1 MFKITKLE
9 GGLQNVE
16 GFYFDGVNSGFKKQ
30 GNDLGFIRADEPFA
44 VSAIFTS
51 NKFQAAPIRHFKRAQ
66 ERAGGELKTNFILV
80 NSKNANSMT
89 GEQGIADIDEIF
101 SELGKKIPLINPVMS
116 STGVIGYRLKKE
128 KIIAAA
134 QNFNFSARNSD
145 TLATAIM
152 TTDTIKKELAY
163 EISLEN
169 GEKFHIAAVCKGA
182 GMINPALTTMLCF
195 ILTDAKIPRAD
206 MDELLKKAAEQSFNT
221 VSVDGDTSTNDT
233 IMLCS
238 SAKCA
243 YEKESFASALNAMT
257 RELALMLVKDGEGA
271 TKLVRFRVSGAANA
285 QDARTAA
292 KALSNSPLVKTA
304 IFGEDPNWG
313 RIAST
318 IGACG
323 IECDEEKLRIKY
335 DDVLLYDAQNR
346 ELDAAREAA
355 AHAVMQ
361 QKSFTIWCDLG
372 LGDGEFSAYGCDLSY
387 DYVKINADYRS

>member
-1 MFKITKLE
+1 MFKIAPLE
-9 GGLQNVE
+9 LGLQNVG

-51 NKFQAAPIRHFKRAQ
+51 NKFQAAPIRHFKMAQ

-134 QNFNFSARNSD
+134 QNFNLSARNSD
-145 TLATAIM
+145 ALATAIM

-182 GMINPALTTMLCF
+182 GMINPALATMLCF
-195 ILTDAKIPRAD
+195 VLTDVKIPRAD
-206 MDELLKKAAEQSFNT
+206 MDELLKKAVEQSFNT

-243 YEKESFASALNAMT
+243 YEKEAFSSALNALT
-257 RELALMLVKDGEGA
+257 HELALMLVKDGEGA
-271 TKLVRFRVSGAANA
+271 TKLVRFRVSGAANDG
-285 QDARTAA
+285 DARTAA

-318 IGACG
+318 IGASG

-346 ELDAAREAA
+346 ELDAARETA

>member
-16 GFYFDGVNSGFKKQ
+16 GFYFDGVNSGFKKE

-101 SELGKKIPLINPVMS
+101 NELSKKIALINPVMS

-134 QNFNFSARNSD
+134 QNFNLSARNSD
-145 TLATAIM
+145 ALATAIM

-182 GMINPALTTMLCF
+182 GMINPALATMLCF
-195 ILTDAKIPRAD
+195 VLTDAKIPRAD
-206 MDELLKKAAEQSFNT
+206 MDELLQKAAEQSFNT

-238 SAKCA
+238 STKCA
-243 YEKESFASALNAMT
+243 YEKDAFASALNALT
-257 RELALMLVKDGEGA
+257 HELALMLVKDGEGA
-271 TKLVRFRVSGAANA
+271 TKLVRFKVSGAANA
-285 QDARTAA
+285 GDARRAA

-361 QKSFTIWCDLG
+361 RKSFTIWCDLG
-372 LGDGEFSAYGCDLSY
+372 LGEGEFSAYGCDLSY

>member
-16 GFYFDGVNSGFKKQ
+16 GFYFDGVNSGFKKE

-101 SELGKKIPLINPVMS
+101 SELGKKTALINPVMS

-134 QNFNFSARNSD
+134 QNFNLSARNSD
-145 TLATAIM
+145 ALATAIM

-182 GMINPALTTMLCF
+182 GMINPALATMLCF
-195 ILTDAKIPRAD
+195 VLTDAKIPRTD

-243 YEKESFASALNAMT
+243 YEKDTFASALNALT
-257 RELALMLVKDGEGA
+257 HELALMLVKDGEGA
-271 TKLVRFRVSGAANA
+271 TKLVRFKVSGAANA
-285 QDARTAA
+285 GDARRAA

-355 AHAVMQ
+355 AHAIMQ

-372 LGDGEFSAYGCDLSY
+372 LGEGEFSAYGCDLSY

>member
-1 MFKITKLE
+1 MFKITPLE
-9 GGLQNVE
+9 LGLQNVE
-16 GFYFDGVNSGFKKQ
+16 GFYFDGVNSGFKKH

-51 NKFQAAPIRHFKRAQ
+51 NKFQAAPIRHFKRVQ

-101 SELGKKIPLINPVMS
+101 NELGKKIPLINPVMS

-134 QNFNFSARNSD
+134 QNFNLSARNSD
-145 TLATAIM
+145 ALATAIM
-152 TTDTIKKELAY
+152 TTDRIKKELAY

-182 GMINPALTTMLCF
+182 GMINPALATMLCF
-195 ILTDAKIPRAD
+195 VLTDAKIPRAD

-243 YEKESFASALNAMT
+243 YKKDAFAAALNALT

-285 QDARTAA
+285 DDARTAA

-346 ELDAAREAA
+346 ELDAAREAV

-361 QKSFTIWCDLG
+361 RKSFTIWCDLG
-372 LGDGEFSAYGCDLSY
+372 LGEGEFSAYGCDLSY

>member
-1 MFKITKLE
+1 MFKITPLE
-9 GGLQNVE
+9 LGLQNVE
-16 GFYFDGVNSGFKKQ
+16 GFYFDGVNSGFKKH

-51 NKFQAAPIRHFKRAQ
+51 NKFQAAPIRHFKRVQ

-101 SELGKKIPLINPVMS
+101 NELGKKIPLINPVMS

-134 QNFNFSARNSD
+134 QNFNLSARNSD
-145 TLATAIM
+145 ALATAIM
-152 TTDTIKKELAY
+152 TTDRIKKELAY

-182 GMINPALTTMLCF
+182 GMINPALATMLCF
-195 ILTDAKIPRAD
+195 VLTDAKIPRAD

-243 YEKESFASALNAMT
+243 YEKDAFAAALNALT

-285 QDARTAA
+285 DDARTAA

-346 ELDAAREAA
+346 ELDAAREAV

-361 QKSFTIWCDLG
+361 RKSFTIWCDLG
-372 LGDGEFSAYGCDLSY
+372 LGEGEFSAYGCDLSY

>member
-9 GGLQNVE
+9 DGLQNVE

-66 ERAGGELKTNFILV
+66 EGAGRELKTNFILV

-101 SELGKKIPLINPVMS
+101 SELGKKIALINPVMS

-134 QNFNFSARNSD
+134 QNFNLSARNSD
-145 TLATAIM
+145 ALATAIM

-182 GMINPALTTMLCF
+182 GMINPALATMLCF
-195 ILTDAKIPRAD
+195 VLTDAKIPRAD
-206 MDELLKKAAEQSFNT
+206 MNELLKRAAEQSFNT

-243 YEKESFASALNAMT
+243 YEKDAFTSALNALT
-257 RELALMLVKDGEGA
+257 HELALMLVKDGEGA

>member
-16 GFYFDGVNSGFKKQ
+16 GFYFDGVNSGFKKE

-44 VSAIFTS
+44 ISAIFTS

-101 SELGKKIPLINPVMS
+101 NELSKKTALINPVMS

-134 QNFNFSARNSD
+134 QNFNLSARNSD
-145 TLATAIM
+145 ALATAIM

-182 GMINPALTTMLCF
+182 GMINPALATMLCF
-195 ILTDAKIPRAD
+195 VLTDAKIPRAD

-243 YEKESFASALNAMT
+243 YEKDAFTSALNALT
-257 RELALMLVKDGEGA
+257 HELALMLVKDGEGA
-271 TKLVRFRVSGAANA
+271 TKLVRFKVSGAANA
-285 QDARTAA
+285 DDARTAA

>member
-1 MFKITKLE
+1 MFKIAPLE
-9 GGLQNVE
+9 LGLQNVE
-16 GFYFDGVNSGFKKQ
+16 GFYFDGVNSGFKKE

-51 NKFQAAPIRHFKRAQ
+51 NKFQAAPIRHFKKMQ

-89 GEQGIADIDEIF
+89 GEQGVADIDEIF
-101 SELGKKIPLINPVMS
+101 SELGKKTALINPVMS

-145 TLATAIM
+145 ALATAIM

-182 GMINPALTTMLCF
+182 GMINPVLATMLCF
-195 ILTDAKIPRAD
+195 VLTDAKIPRAD

-243 YEKESFASALNAMT
+243 YEKNAFSFALNALT
-257 RELALMLVKDGEGA
+257 HELALMLVKDGEGA

-285 QDARTAA
+285 GDARRAA

-387 DYVKINADYRS
+387 DYIKINADYRS

>member
-9 GGLQNVE
+9 GGLKNVE
-16 GFYFDGVNSGFKKQ
+16 GFYFDGVNSGFKKE
-30 GNDLGFIRADEPFA
+30 GNDLGFIRADEPFV

-51 NKFQAAPIRHFKRAQ
+51 NKFQAAPIRHFKMAQ
-66 ERAGGELKTNFILV
+66 ESAGGELKTNFILV

-101 SELGKKIPLINPVMS
+101 SELGKKTALINPVMS

-134 QNFNFSARNSD
+134 QNFNLSARNSD
-145 TLATAIM
+145 ALAIAIM

-182 GMINPALTTMLCF
+182 GMINPALATMLCF
-195 ILTDAKIPRAD
+195 VLTDAKIPRAD
-206 MDELLKKAAEQSFNT
+206 MNELLKKAAEQSFNT

-233 IMLCS
+233 IMLCC

-243 YEKESFASALNAMT
+243 YEKDAFASALNALT

-271 TKLVRFRVSGAANA
+271 NKLVRFKVSGAANA
-285 QDARTAA
+285 DDARRAA

-372 LGDGEFSAYGCDLSY
+372 LGDCEFSAYGCDLSY

>member
-51 NKFQAAPIRHFKRAQ
+51 NKFQAAPIGHFKRAQ

-101 SELGKKIPLINPVMS
+101 NELGKKIPLINPVMS

-134 QNFNFSARNSD
+134 QNFNLSARNSD
-145 TLATAIM
+145 AIATAIM

-182 GMINPALTTMLCF
+182 GMINPALATMLCF

-243 YEKESFASALNAMT
+243 YEKDAFAFALNALT
-257 RELALMLVKDGEGA
+257 QELALMLVKDGEGA

-285 QDARTAA
+285 GDARTAA

-313 RIAST
+313 RIA
-318 IGACG
+318 G

>member
-1 MFKITKLE
+1 MFKITPLE
-9 GGLQNVE
+9 LGLQNVE
-16 GFYFDGVNSGFKKQ
+16 GFYFDGVNSGFKKE
-30 GNDLGFIRADEPFA
+30 GNDLGFICADEPFA

-101 SELGKKIPLINPVMS
+101 SELGKKSALINPVMS

-134 QNFNFSARNSD
+134 QNFNLSARNSD
-145 TLATAIM
+145 ALATAIM

-182 GMINPALTTMLCF
+182 GMINPALATMLCF
-195 ILTDAKIPRAD
+195 VLTDAKIPRAD
-206 MDELLKKAAEQSFNT
+206 MDELLQKAAEQSFNT

-243 YEKESFASALNAMT
+243 YEKESFASALNALT

-271 TKLVRFRVSGAANA
+271 TKLVRFKVSGAANA
-285 QDARTAA
+285 GDARRAA

>member
-1 MFKITKLE
+1 MFKIAPLE
-9 GGLQNVE
+9 LGLQNVE
-16 GFYFDGVNSGFKKQ
+16 GFYFDGVNSGFKKE

-101 SELGKKIPLINPVMS
+101 SELGKKSALINPVMS

-134 QNFNFSARNSD
+134 QNFNLSARNSD
-145 TLATAIM
+145 ALATAIM

-182 GMINPALTTMLCF
+182 GMINPALATMLCF
-195 ILTDAKIPRAD
+195 VLTDAKIPRAD
-206 MDELLKKAAEQSFNT
+206 MDELLQKAAEQSFNT

-243 YEKESFASALNAMT
+243 YEKESFASALNALT

-271 TKLVRFRVSGAANA
+271 TKLVRFKVSGAANA
-285 QDARTAA
+285 GDARRAA

>member
-1 MFKITKLE
+1 MFKIAPLE
-9 GGLQNVE
+9 LGLQNVE
-16 GFYFDGVNSGFKKQ
+16 GFYFDGVNSGFKKE

-44 VSAIFTS
+44 VSAIFTN
-51 NKFQAAPIRHFKRAQ
+51 NKFQAAPIRHFKRTR

-134 QNFNFSARNSD
+134 QNFNLSARNSD
-145 TLATAIM
+145 ALATAIM

-182 GMINPALTTMLCF
+182 GMINPALATMLCF
-195 ILTDAKIPRAD
+195 VLTDAKIPRAD
-206 MDELLKKAAEQSFNT
+206 MDELLKKAVEQSFNT

-233 IMLCS
+233 IMLYS

-243 YEKESFASALNAMT
+243 YDKNAFSSALNALT

-285 QDARTAA
+285 EDARTAA

>member
-1 MFKITKLE
+1 MFKIAPLE
-9 GGLQNVE
+9 LGLQNVG
-16 GFYFDGVNSGFKKQ
+16 GFYFDGVNSGFKKE

-51 NKFQAAPIRHFKRAQ
+51 NKFQAAPIRHFKRTQ
-66 ERAGGELKTNFILV
+66 ERTDGELKTNFILV

-134 QNFNFSARNSD
+134 QNFNLSARNSD
-145 TLATAIM
+145 ALATAIM

-182 GMINPALTTMLCF
+182 GMINPALATMLCF
-195 ILTDAKIPRAD
+195 VLTDAKIPRAD
-206 MDELLKKAAEQSFNT
+206 MDELLKKAVEQSFNT

-233 IMLCS
+233 IMLYS

-243 YEKESFASALNAMT
+243 YDKNAFSSALNALT

-285 QDARTAA
+285 EDARTAA

-346 ELDAAREAA
+346 ELDVAREAV
-355 AHAVMQ
+355 AHAVIQ

>member
-1 MFKITKLE
+1 MFKIAKLE

-16 GFYFDGVNSGFKKQ
+16 GFYFDGVNSGFKKE

-44 VSAIFTS
+44 ISAIFTS

-101 SELGKKIPLINPVMS
+101 SEFGKKTALINPVMS

-134 QNFNFSARNSD
+134 QNFNLSARNSD
-145 TLATAIM
+145 ALATAIM

-169 GEKFHIAAVCKGA
+169 GDKFHIAAVCKGA
-182 GMINPALTTMLCF
+182 GMINPALATMLCF
-195 ILTDAKIPRAD
+195 VLTDAKIPRAD
-206 MDELLKKAAEQSFNT
+206 MDELLQKAAEQSFNT

-243 YEKESFASALNAMT
+243 YAKNAFASALNALT
-257 RELALMLVKDGEGA
+257 HELALMLVKDGEGA
-271 TKLVRFRVSGAANA
+271 TKLVRFKVSGAANA
-285 QDARTAA
+285 GDARRAA

-335 DDVLLYDAQNR
+335 DDVLLYNAQNR

>member
-16 GFYFDGVNSGFKKQ
+16 GFYFDGVNSGFKKE

-44 VSAIFTS
+44 ISAIFTS

-101 SELGKKIPLINPVMS
+101 NELSKKTALINPVMS

-134 QNFNFSARNSD
+134 QNFNLSARNSD
-145 TLATAIM
+145 ALATAIM

-182 GMINPALTTMLCF
+182 GMINPALATMLCF
-195 ILTDAKIPRAD
+195 VLTDAKIPRAD

-243 YEKESFASALNAMT
+243 YEKDAFTSALNALT
-257 RELALMLVKDGEGA
+257 HELALMLVKDGEGA
-271 TKLVRFRVSGAANA
+271 TKLVRFRLSGAANA
-285 QDARTAA
+285 DDARTAA

>member
-134 QNFNFSARNSD
+134 QNFNLSALNSD

-182 GMINPALTTMLCF
+182 GMINPALATMLCF
-195 ILTDAKIPRAD
+195 VLTDAKIPRAD
-206 MDELLKKAAEQSFNT
+206 MDELLQKAAEQSFNT

-243 YEKESFASALNAMT
+243 YDKNAFSSALNALT
-257 RELALMLVKDGEGA
+257 HELALMLVKDGEGA
-271 TKLVRFRVSGAANA
+271 TKLVRFKVSGAANA
-285 QDARTAA
+285 EDARRAA

-361 QKSFTIWCDLG
+361 RKSFTIWCDLG
-372 LGDGEFSAYGCDLSY
+372 LGNGEFSAYGCDLSY

>member
-44 VSAIFTS
+44 ISAIFTS

-101 SELGKKIPLINPVMS
+101 SELGKKIALINPVMS

-134 QNFNFSARNSD
+134 QNFNLSARNSD
-145 TLATAIM
+145 ALATAIM

-182 GMINPALTTMLCF
+182 GMINPALATMLCF
-195 ILTDAKIPRAD
+195 VLTDAKISRAD

-243 YEKESFASALNAMT
+243 YDKNAFSSALNALT
-257 RELALMLVKDGEGA
+257 HELALMLVKDGEGA

-285 QDARTAA
+285 GDARRAA

>member
-9 GGLQNVE
+9 GGLKNVE
-16 GFYFDGVNSGFKKQ
+16 GFYFDGVNSGFKKE
-30 GNDLGFIRADEPFA
+30 GNDLGFIRADEPFV

-51 NKFQAAPIRHFKRAQ
+51 NKFQAAPIRHFKMAQ
-66 ERAGGELKTNFILV
+66 ESAGGELKTNFILV

-89 GEQGIADIDEIF
+89 GKQGIADIDEIF

-134 QNFNFSARNSD
+134 QNFNLSARNSD
-145 TLATAIM
+145 ALATAIM

-182 GMINPALTTMLCF
+182 GMINPALATMLCF
-195 ILTDAKIPRAD
+195 VLTDAKISRAD

-221 VSVDGDTSTNDT
+221 ISVDGDTSTNDT

-243 YEKESFASALNAMT
+243 YDKNAFSSALNALT

-271 TKLVRFRVSGAANA
+271 NKLVRFRVSGAANA
-285 QDARTAA
+285 GDARTAA

-372 LGDGEFSAYGCDLSY
+372 LRDGEFSAYGCDLSY

>member
-16 GFYFDGVNSGFKKQ
+16 GFYFDGVNSGFKKE

-51 NKFQAAPIRHFKRAQ
+51 NKFQAAPIRHFKMAQ

-101 SELGKKIPLINPVMS
+101 NELGKKTALINPVMS

-182 GMINPALTTMLCF
+182 GMINPALATMLCF
-195 ILTDAKIPRAD
+195 VLTDAKIPHAD

-243 YEKESFASALNAMT
+243 YEKDAFASALNALT
-257 RELALMLVKDGEGA
+257 HELALMLVKDGEGA

-346 ELDAAREAA
+346 ELVAAREAA

>member
-89 GEQGIADIDEIF
+89 GEQGVADIDEIF
-101 SELGKKIPLINPVMS
+101 SELGKKTALINPVMS

-145 TLATAIM
+145 ALATAIM

-182 GMINPALTTMLCF
+182 GMINPVLATMLCF
-195 ILTDAKIPRAD
+195 VLTDAKIPRAD

-243 YEKESFASALNAMT
+243 YEKNAFSFALNALT
-257 RELALMLVKDGEGA
+257 HELALMLVKDGEGA

-285 QDARTAA
+285 GDARRAA

>member
-16 GFYFDGVNSGFKKQ
+16 GFYFDGINSGFKKE

-89 GEQGIADIDEIF
+89 GEQGVADIDEIF

-134 QNFNFSARNSD
+134 QNFNLSARNSNA
-145 TLATAIM
+145 LATAIM

-182 GMINPALTTMLCF
+182 GMINPALATMLCF
-195 ILTDAKIPRAD
+195 VLTDAKIPRAD

-243 YEKESFASALNAMT
+243 YEKEAFASALNALT
-257 RELALMLVKDGEGA
+257 HELALMLVKDGEGA
-271 TKLVRFRVSGAANA
+271 NKLVRFRLSGAANA
-285 QDARTAA
+285 EDARTAA

>member
-1 MFKITKLE
+1 MFKITKLD
-9 GGLQNVE
+9 GGLQNVG
-16 GFYFDGVNSGFKKQ
+16 GFYFDGVNSGFKKE

-66 ERAGGELKTNFILV
+66 ERAGGELETNFILV

-134 QNFNFSARNSD
+134 QNFDLSARNSNA
-145 TLATAIM
+145 LATAIM

-182 GMINPALTTMLCF
+182 GMINPALATMLCF
-195 ILTDAKIPRAD
+195 VLTDAKIPRAD
-206 MDELLKKAAEQSFNT
+206 MDELLQKAAEQSFNT
-221 VSVDGDTSTNDT
+221 ISVDGDTSTNDT

-238 SAKCA
+238 STKCA
-243 YEKESFASALNAMT
+243 YEKDAFASALNALT
-257 RELALMLVKDGEGA
+257 HELALMLVKDGEGA

-285 QDARTAA
+285 EDARTAA

-361 QKSFTIWCDLG
+361 RKSFTIWCNLG
-372 LGDGEFSAYGCDLSY
+372 LGEGEFSAYGCDLSY

>member
-16 GFYFDGVNSGFKKQ
+16 GFYFDGVNSGFKKE

-51 NKFQAAPIRHFKRAQ
+51 NKFQAAPIRHFKMAQ

-101 SELGKKIPLINPVMS
+101 SELGKKTALINPVMS

-134 QNFNFSARNSD
+134 QNFNLSARNSD
-145 TLATAIM
+145 ALATAIM

-182 GMINPALTTMLCF
+182 GMINPALATMLCF
-195 ILTDAKIPRAD
+195 VLTDAKIPRTD

-243 YEKESFASALNAMT
+243 YEKDTFASALNALT
-257 RELALMLVKDGEGA
+257 HELALMLVKDGEGA
-271 TKLVRFRVSGAANA
+271 TKLVRFKVSGAANA
-285 QDARTAA
+285 GDARRAA

-361 QKSFTIWCDLG
+361 RKSFTIWCDLG
-372 LGDGEFSAYGCDLSY
+372 LGEGEFSAYGCDLSY

>member
-1 MFKITKLE
+1 MFKITKLD
-9 GGLQNVE
+9 GGLQNVG
-16 GFYFDGVNSGFKKQ
+16 GFYFDGVNSGFKKE

-66 ERAGGELKTNFILV
+66 ERAGGELETNFILV

-101 SELGKKIPLINPVMS
+101 SELSKKIPLINPVMS

-134 QNFNFSARNSD
+134 QNFDLSARNSNA
-145 TLATAIM
+145 LATAIM

-182 GMINPALTTMLCF
+182 GMINPALATMLCF
-195 ILTDAKIPRAD
+195 VLTDAKIPRAD
-206 MDELLKKAAEQSFNT
+206 MDELLQKAAEQSFNT
-221 VSVDGDTSTNDT
+221 ISVDGDTSTNDT

-238 SAKCA
+238 STKCA
-243 YEKESFASALNAMT
+243 YEKDAFASALNALT
-257 RELALMLVKDGEGA
+257 HELALMLVKDGEGA
-271 TKLVRFRVSGAANA
+271 TKLVRFKVSGAANA
-285 QDARTAA
+285 GDARRAA

-361 QKSFTIWCDLG
+361 RKSFTIWCNLG
-372 LGDGEFSAYGCDLSY
+372 LGEGEFSAYGCDLSY

>member
-1 MFKITKLE
+1 MFKITPLE
-9 GGLQNVE
+9 LGLQNVE
-16 GFYFDGVNSGFKKQ
+16 GFYFDGVNSGFKKE

-101 SELGKKIPLINPVMS
+101 SELGKKTALINPIMS

-134 QNFNFSARNSD
+134 QNFDLSARNSNA
-145 TLATAIM
+145 LATAIM

-182 GMINPALTTMLCF
+182 GMINPALATMLCF
-195 ILTDAKIPRAD
+195 VLTDAKIPRAD

-243 YEKESFASALNAMT
+243 YDKNAFSSALNALT

-271 TKLVRFRVSGAANA
+271 TKLVRFKVSGAANA
-285 QDARTAA
+285 EDARTAA

>member
-16 GFYFDGVNSGFKKQ
+16 GFYFDGVNSGFKKE

-44 VSAIFTS
+44 ISAIFTS

-134 QNFNFSARNSD
+134 QNFDLSARNSNA
-145 TLATAIM
+145 LATAIM

-163 EISLEN
+163 EISLES

-182 GMINPALTTMLCF
+182 GMINPALATMLCF
-195 ILTDAKIPRAD
+195 VLTDAKIPRAD
-206 MDELLKKAAEQSFNT
+206 MDELLKKAVEQSFNT

-243 YEKESFASALNAMT
+243 YEKEVFASALNALT
-257 RELALMLVKDGEGA
+257 HELALMLVKDGEGA
-271 TKLVRFRVSGAANA
+271 TKLVRFRLSGAANA
-285 QDARTAA
+285 GDARRAA

>member
-1 MFKITKLE
+1 MFKITPLE
-9 GGLQNVE
+9 LGLQNVE
-16 GFYFDGVNSGFKKQ
+16 GFYFDGVNSGFKKH

-66 ERAGGELKTNFILV
+66 EHAGGELKTNFILV

-89 GEQGIADIDEIF
+89 GEQGVADIDEIF
-101 SELGKKIPLINPVMS
+101 SELGKKTALINPVMS

-134 QNFNFSARNSD
+134 QNFNLSARNSD
-145 TLATAIM
+145 ALATAIM

-182 GMINPALTTMLCF
+182 GMINPALATMLCF
-195 ILTDAKIPRAD
+195 VLTDAKILRAD

-243 YEKESFASALNAMT
+243 YKKDAFAAALNALT
-257 RELALMLVKDGEGA
+257 HELALMLVKDGEGA

-372 LGDGEFSAYGCDLSY
+372 LGEGEFSAYGCDLSY

>member
-1 MFKITKLE
+1 MFKITKL
-9 GGLQNVE
+9 E
-16 GFYFDGVNSGFKKQ
+16 GFYFDGVNSGFKKE

-101 SELGKKIPLINPVMS
+101 NELDKKTALINPVMS

-134 QNFNFSARNSD
+134 QNFDLSARNSD
-145 TLATAIM
+145 ALATAIM

-169 GEKFHIAAVCKGA
+169 GEKFHIAAVCKCA
-182 GMINPALTTMLCF
+182 GMINPALATMLCF
-195 ILTDAKIPRAD
+195 VLTDAKIPRAD

-243 YEKESFASALNAMT
+243 YDKNAFSSALNALT
-257 RELALMLVKDGEGA
+257 HELALMLVKDGEGA
-271 TKLVRFRVSGAANA
+271 TKLVRFRVSSAANA
-285 QDARTAA
+285 EDARTAA

>member
-1 MFKITKLE
+1 MFKITPLE
-9 GGLQNVE
+9 LGLQNVE
-16 GFYFDGVNSGFKKQ
+16 GFYFDGVNSGFKKE
-30 GNDLGFIRADEPFA
+30 GNDLGFICADEPFA

-89 GEQGIADIDEIF
+89 GEQGVADIDEIF
-101 SELGKKIPLINPVMS
+101 SELGKKIALINPVMS

-134 QNFNFSARNSD
+134 QNFDLSARNSNA
-145 TLATAIM
+145 LATAIM

-182 GMINPALTTMLCF
+182 GMINPALATMLCF
-195 ILTDAKIPRAD
+195 VLTDAKIPRTD

-221 VSVDGDTSTNDT
+221 ISVDGDTSTNDT

-243 YEKESFASALNAMT
+243 YEKDAFASALNAMT

-285 QDARTAA
+285 GDARTAA

-335 DDVLLYDAQNR
+335 DNVLLYDAQNR

-372 LGDGEFSAYGCDLSY
+372 LGEGEFSAYGCDLSY

>member
-1 MFKITKLE
+1 MFKISKLD

-16 GFYFDGVNSGFKKQ
+16 GFYFDGVNSGFKKE

-51 NKFQAAPIRHFKRAQ
+51 NKFQAAPIKHFKRAQ

-89 GEQGIADIDEIF
+89 GEQGVADIDEIF
-101 SELGKKIPLINPVMS
+101 SELGKKTALINPVMS

-134 QNFNFSARNSD
+134 QNFNLSARNSD
-145 TLATAIM
+145 ALATAIM

-182 GMINPALTTMLCF
+182 GMINPALATMLCF
-195 ILTDAKIPRAD
+195 VLTDAKIPRAD
-206 MDELLKKAAEQSFNT
+206 MDELLQKAAEQSFNT
-221 VSVDGDTSTNDT
+221 ISVDGDTSTNDT

-243 YEKESFASALNAMT
+243 YEKDAFTSALNTLT

-271 TKLVRFRVSGAANA
+271 TKLVQFKVSGAANA
-285 QDARTAA
+285 QDARRAA

-355 AHAVMQ
+355 AHVVMQ

>member
-16 GFYFDGVNSGFKKQ
+16 GFYFDGVNSGFKKE

-134 QNFNFSARNSD
+134 QNFDLSARNSNA
-145 TLATAIM
+145 LATAIM

-182 GMINPALTTMLCF
+182 GMINPALATMLCF
-195 ILTDAKIPRAD
+195 VLTDAKIPRAD

-243 YEKESFASALNAMT
+243 YDKNAFSSALNALT

-271 TKLVRFRVSGAANA
+271 NKLVRFKVSGAANA
-285 QDARTAA
+285 DDARRAA

-346 ELDAAREAA
+346 ELDAAREVA

>member
-9 GGLQNVE
+9 SGLQNVE
-16 GFYFDGVNSGFKKQ
+16 GFYFDGVNSGFKKE

-66 ERAGGELKTNFILV
+66 EGAGGELKTNFILV

-101 SELGKKIPLINPVMS
+101 SELGKKSALINPVMS

-134 QNFNFSARNSD
+134 QNFNLSARNSD
-145 TLATAIM
+145 ALATAIM

-182 GMINPALTTMLCF
+182 GMINPALATMLCF
-195 ILTDAKIPRAD
+195 VLTDAKIPRAD
-206 MDELLKKAAEQSFNT
+206 MDELLQKAAEQSFNT

-243 YEKESFASALNAMT
+243 YEKESFASALNALT

-271 TKLVRFRVSGAANA
+271 TKLVRFKVSGAANA
-285 QDARTAA
+285 GDARRAA

>member
-16 GFYFDGVNSGFKKQ
+16 GFYFDGVNSGFKKE

-89 GEQGIADIDEIF
+89 GKQGIADIDEIF
-101 SELGKKIPLINPVMS
+101 SELGKKTALINPVMS

-134 QNFNFSARNSD
+134 QNFNLSARNSD
-145 TLATAIM
+145 ALATAIM

-182 GMINPALTTMLCF
+182 GMINPALATMLCF
-195 ILTDAKIPRAD
+195 VLTDAKIPRAD
-206 MDELLKKAAEQSFNT
+206 MDELLQKAAEQSFNT

-243 YEKESFASALNAMT
+243 YEKESFASALNALT
-257 RELALMLVKDGEGA
+257 HELALMLVKDGEGA
-271 TKLVRFRVSGAANA
+271 TKLVRFKVSGAANA
-285 QDARTAA
+285 EDARRAA

-372 LGDGEFSAYGCDLSY
+372 LGEGEFSAYGCDLSY